1 MEHCSGTLVI
11 HNPAAAH
18 TEFNVK
24 SLLALI
30 LMLIPH
36 LVFSQSFVGGDQ
48 SGIWTAA
55 ASPYRVIGEVVV
67 PSGQTLTIEPG
78 VEVNFQ
84 GHYKFTVNGYLEAV
98 GAENDTIY
106 FTTDTPAIGWG
117 GIRIDSPDITQLGY
131 CRIEFGK
138 TAGDYPDMHGGGL
151 ALLGSDAVVSHCVFA
166 DNDATADDLGMGGA
180 VYGISTGSSSGP
192 LTRFTDCRFIRN
204 HCYGEGGAIKF
215 TGDTN
220 TEITNCEFFQN
231 DCLYGGGAISCYSVY
246 GTKLTNCLFVDNY
259 TMFSSG
265 GALNSLGSGN
275 RLFLANC
282 TFTGNTAVTGDGGA
296 LNLAYTEAFIANSI
310 VYDNPGMY
318 SDDLF
323 LDWGASAEIHHS
335 NLTMPGGATGGNN
348 IDTNPQFVDAAN
360 YDFHLAE
367 ASPCV
372 DAGTDYIVLGGVTL
386 VDLAAD
392 EYCGTAPD
400 MGAYEFCAVSG
411 VENRTLSLFEV
422 GLNYPNPF
430 STRTAVSY
438 RLAADVFVSA
448 KVYNVRGHEIR
459 TLLGTRQAAGPYSV
473 FWDGKNDSG
482 QKVSQGLYFLR
493 LQAGDEVSSVRL
505 LLTK

>member
-1 MEHCSGTLVI
+1 M
-11 HNPAAAH
+11 
-18 TEFNVK
+18 K
-24 SLLALI
+24 SLLVLALV
-30 LMLIPH
+30 LLPQ
-36 LVFSQSFVGGDQ
+36 LVFSQTDVSGNQ
-48 SGIWTAA
+48 SGAWTPSG
-55 ASPYRVIGEVVV
+55 SPYRVIGEIVV
-67 PSGQTLTIEPG
+67 PGGQTLFIEPG

-106 FTTDTPAIGWG
+106 FTTDNPATGWG
-117 GIRIDSPDITQLGY
+117 GIRISSSDISQLAY
-131 CRIEFGK
+131 CRIEYGK

-180 VYGISTGSSSGP
+180 VYGSGTGSFGGP
-192 LTRFTDCRFIRN
+192 LTFFTDCLFIRN

-220 TEITNCEFFQN
+220 TEITNCKFIQN
-231 DCLYGGGAISCYSVY
+231 DCRYGGGAVSGYSVY

-265 GALNSLGSGN
+265 GALNTLGAGN
-275 RLFLANC
+275 VLFLANC
-282 TFTGNTAVTGDGGA
+282 TFTGNSAVTGDGGA
-296 LNLAYTEAFIANSI
+296 VSLAYTEAYVANTI

-318 SDDLF
+318 SDDFF
-323 LDWGASAEIHHS
+323 LDWGASAEIHYS
-335 NLTMPGGATGGNN
+335 NLAMPDGAIGGNN
-348 IDTNPQFVDAAN
+348 INANPQFVDAAS
-360 YDFHLAE
+360 YDFNLTE
-367 ASPCV
+367 GSPCI

-386 VDLAAD
+386 VDLEEG
-392 EYCGTAPD
+392 EYCGAAPD
-400 MGAYEFCAVSG
+400 MGAYEFCPVSG

-422 GLNYPNPF
+422 DQSYPNPF
-430 STRTAVSY
+430 SIRTAISY

-459 TLLGTRQAAGPYSV
+459 TLLGTRQTAGPYSV
-473 FWDGKNDSG
+473 FWDGMNNSG
-482 QKVSQGLYFLR
+482 QRASQGLYFLR
-493 LQAGDEVSSVRL
+493 LQAGDEVSSVRM